1 MKKLAEAE
9 AVFGSVCRGEV
20 DRLSDRDILAVDA
33 DTSFLRER
41 RSELENE
48 GWSVA
53 TYTWKKL
60 ERLSARG
67 ALFLQHLKLESQ
79 ILNDKD
85 NKLSCLLKDFR
96 PKKSYAAE
104 ILQNAKLAAIS
115 RSYPPTTR
123 GALWAADVAYVC
135 ARNFGVLRLAEK
147 GKFCFS
153 AKEISE
159 ELVQSRELQIENSEV
174 LTRLRRLK
182 SYYRDGATNVD
193 ESIENILEL
202 AHFAFPNVLSDSK
215 PIFPLKIL
223 QKMTALPEDAS
234 PYHRLRNL
242 EKIYLCLETLDQ
254 TLVDG
259 REFLRLRNWIKDPR
273 QYAHFAGRN
282 EERFLKTIAAQLS
295 KFNLATAVVPRWI
308 KYERLDFPTIDLQ

>member
-1 MKKLAEAE
+1 MKKLAETE
-9 AVFGSVCRGEV
+9 AVFGSVCRGDV
-20 DRLSDRDILAVDA
+20 DGLSDRDILVVDA
-33 DTSFLRER
+33 NTRFLRER

-60 ERLSARG
+60 ERLSAQG

-79 ILNDKD
+79 ILNDQN
-85 NKLSCLLKDFR
+85 NKFSSLLEDFR
-96 PKKSYAAE
+96 PKKSYAFE
-104 ILQNAKLAAIS
+104 ILQNAKLATIS

-159 ELVQSRELQIENSEV
+159 ELVQSHELQMENSEV

-182 SYYRDGATNVD
+182 SYYRGGAANAD
-193 ESIENILEL
+193 EPVENILER

-223 QKMTALPEDAS
+223 QEMPTLPEDAS
-234 PYHRLRNL
+234 PYHRLRKL
-242 EKIYLCLETLDQ
+242 EKMYLCLETLDR

-273 QYAHFAGRN
+273 QYASFASRN

-295 KFNLATAVVPRWI
+295 RVDLATIIVPPGI
-308 KYERLDFPTIDLQ
+308 KNERLNLPAIDLR